1 MDKKRIAIS
10 LVFSIIFLSAVFYK
24 VPVREVLHVLKNAS
38 PFWMGIAVIVMAMTI
53 TLTGVRWDQ
62 VLRGQNWHLS
72 FWQVIRATWYGHC
85 FNTALLG
92 PAAGDIFKS
101 TLFAKEQ
108 DIPLVDLLS
117 ASWLDR
123 LLAGVGSIL
132 FAILVIIFTL
142 MTGERLEIEL
152 PSVNPWFLTAG
163 ALGAAAVCFLIWKF
177 RLLDKIAFVKKLKDT
192 FTAAIVRM
200 YKAPGRALTVILLGC
215 VGQILLS
222 SILAWTL
229 ASVTQ
234 TDLPWVQMLW
244 VFPVIAMLATLPIS
258 VGGVGVREG
267 ASLVLLGNYGVVQAD
282 AVAASL
288 LCLGVYWL
296 NAAIGAI
303 LLFVGKPSQKTNV
316 KN

>member
-24 VPVREVLHVLKNAS
+24 VPVREVLNVLKNAS
-38 PFWMGIAVIVMAMTI
+38 PFWMSVAVGVMALTI

-62 VLRGQNWHLS
+62 VLRSQNWRLP

-108 DIPLVDLLS
+108 NMPLVNLLS

-123 LLAGVGSIL
+123 LLAGVGSVI
-132 FAILVIIFTL
+132 FAVLVVIFTL
-142 MTGERLEIEL
+142 MTGEQLQIEL
-152 PSVNPWFLTAG
+152 PSVDPWIIVAG
-163 ALGAAAVCFLIWKF
+163 VLCAAAVCFLIWKF

-192 FTAAIVRM
+192 FAAAVVKM
-200 YKAPGRALTVILLGC
+200 YKSPGRALTVILLGC

-234 TDLPWVQMLW
+234 TDLPWMQMLW

-258 VGGVGVREG
+258 VGGVGIREG

-303 LLFVGKPSQKTNV
+303 LLFVGKPAKKQT
-316 KN
+316 